1 MLVISVLG
9 TTVVVV
15 VVVVEE
21 GGAGGVL
28 TEAPCTPNVLYRVP
42 SAAGVVAGRES

>member
-9 TTVVVV
+9 TAV